1 MRSSPVPGVFH
12 NLHVDGG
19 LDVVLHSLVWT
30 KPVWHR
36 TRLSSNGRDGVVTG
50 ILENSYI
57 WPLLGEVR
65 VLLGSIATNGEFN
78 PFVRFHVTVRKV
90 LVWYVVDWLG
100 RLIIGDSVNLAL
112 VILIWQRV
120 YW

>member
-50 ILENSYI
+50 ILENPYI
-57 WPLLGEVR
+57 WPLLRKVR
-65 VLLGSIATNGEFN
+65 VLLGSIASNGELN

-100 RLIIGDSVNLAL
+100 RLVIGNSINLTL